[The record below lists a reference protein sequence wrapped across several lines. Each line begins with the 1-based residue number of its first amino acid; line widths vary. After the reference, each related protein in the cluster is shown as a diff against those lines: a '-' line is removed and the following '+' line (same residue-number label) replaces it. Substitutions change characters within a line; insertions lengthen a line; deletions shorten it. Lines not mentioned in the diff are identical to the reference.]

1 MYKDVCK
8 FYRRRREERN
18 MGTELIYCI
27 VFLFVMF
34 FMFLFVICYSCHKV
48 VLRAYWSRTQMKYS
62 FLFLLA
68 LHPRLT
74 QILDHVF
81 ARRNRMVISVKS

>member
-1 MYKDVCK
+1 MYKDMCK
-8 FYRRRREERN
+8 FFRRRRREKRN
-18 MGTELIYCI
+18 MGTDLIDCI
-27 VFLFVMF
+27 VFICF
-34 FMFLFVICYSCHKV
+34 ICYSCHKV

-81 ARRNRMVISVKS
+81 ARRNWIVISVKS

>member
-1 MYKDVCK
+1 MYEDMCK
-8 FYRRRREERN
+8 SFRGRRREKLN
-18 MGTELIYCI
+18 MGTLFHSVLIDCI
-27 VFLFVMF
+27 VFIYS
-34 FMFLFVICYSCHKV
+34 ICYASHKV

-74 QILDHVF
+74 KILDHVF

>member
-1 MYKDVCK
+1 MHKDMCK
-8 FYRRRREERN
+8 FFRRRRREKRN
-18 MGTELIYCI
+18 MGTDLIDCI
-27 VFLFVMF
+27 VFIYS
-34 FMFLFVICYSCHKV
+34 ICYASHKV

-74 QILDHVF
+74 QILDHVI

>member
-1 MYKDVCK
+1 MYEDMCK
-8 FYRRRREERN
+8 FFRRRRREKRN
-18 MGTELIYCI
+18 MGTDLIDCYS
-27 VFLFVMF
+27 FLFV
-34 FMFLFVICYSCHKV
+34 LYVILVCHKV